1 MKTILVT
8 GGTGYIGSHVC
19 VELLEKGYDVVI
31 ADNLINSKRQVVDR
45 IARIA
50 DRRPA
55 FYEADVRD
63 IDAMR
68 TIFRTHAIAGVIH
81 FAGLK
86 AVGESVEQPLRYYQ
100 NNLDSTLQLMNAMQE
115 AGCKI
120 MVFSSSATV
129 YGENNP
135 VPYVETMPTSAT
147 NPYGYSK
154 VMQEQILMDIS
165 RADSTMS
172 VLLLRYFNPVGAHPS
187 GIIGENPNGI
197 PNNLMPYVAKVATG
211 ELPRIHVFGND
222 YNTPDGTG
230 VRDYVHVCDLAHGH
244 ILALEY
250 AFTHTGVEIFN
261 LGTGVGSSVLDMI
274 REFSNACGREL
285 PYVIAPRRAGD
296 IDSCW
301 ANTDKSKRVLG
312 FTAQRTLADMC
323 RDGWRFICR
332 ETAGEND

>member
-31 ADNLINSKRQVVDR
+31 ADNLINSKPQVVDR
-45 IARIA
+45 IERIA
-50 DRRPA
+50 GRRPT
-55 FYEADVRD
+55 FYETDVRN
-63 IDAMR
+63 IDMMR
-68 TIFRTHAIAGVIH
+68 TIFRTHDIAGVIH

-100 NNLDSTLQLMNAMQE
+100 NNLDSTLQLITAMQE

-120 MVFSSSATV
+120 IVFSSSATV
-129 YGENNP
+129 YGEHNP

-165 RADSTMS
+165 RADPTMS

-197 PNNLMPYVAKVATG
+197 PNNLMPYVAKVASG
-211 ELPRIHVFGND
+211 ELPHINVFGND

-250 AFTHTGVEIFN
+250 AFTHTGIEIFN

-274 REFSNACGREL
+274 REFSKACGREL

-301 ANTDKSKRVLG
+301 ANTDKSRQVLG
-312 FTAQRTLADMC
+312 FTAQHTLADMC
-323 RDGWRFICR
+323 RDGWHFICR